1 VHFGGSIICQR
12 NYFPESEQS
21 CTWSLAP
28 SITILCALW
37 IIGPLTFLLFIIL
50 LAIDNQGNFTLV
62 VGMSSY
68 FLDQL
73 LFVKYD
79 SEYYFFYI

>member
-1 VHFGGSIICQR
+1 MVFQVI
-12 NYFPESEQS
+12 
-21 CTWSLAP
+21 AP